1 MAIHV
6 ESAVRAS
13 AAELASPIREL
24 IEQPM
29 ELVDQELADAQ
40 RKELEELRQENQML
54 QAAGGRLQ
62 EQLVEA
68 ELSKASAVVR
78 ICCMRISA
86 AQPPAQHDCQ

>member
-68 ELSKASAVVR
+68 ELSKASSVVL

-86 AQPPAQHDCQ
+86 AQPLAQHDCQ

>member
-13 AAELASPIREL
+13 AADLASPIRGL

-40 RKELEELRQENQML
+40 RKELEELRQANQML
-54 QAAGGRLQ
+54 QAAGSRLQ

-68 ELSKASAVVR
+68 ELSKASGVVR
-78 ICCMRISA
+78 ICCMSISTV
-86 AQPPAQHDCQ
+86 QPPTQLDWQ